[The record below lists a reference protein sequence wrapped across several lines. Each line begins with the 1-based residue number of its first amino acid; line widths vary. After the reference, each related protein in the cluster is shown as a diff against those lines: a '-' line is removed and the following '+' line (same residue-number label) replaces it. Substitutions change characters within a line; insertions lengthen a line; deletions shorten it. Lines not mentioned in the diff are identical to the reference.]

1 MPTRRR
7 SAAAAP
13 CRRSSSRTSPL
24 TYGHYS
30 NSPGSP
36 SRIRPRR
43 TRCCVPW
50 YRFTD
55 LAGNAQ
61 ALLGSLQRTI
71 DVHDADI
78 EAFRVDTRWRGRKSW
93 KIL

>member
-1 MPTRRR
+1 
-7 SAAAAP
+7 
-13 CRRSSSRTSPL
+13 
-24 TYGHYS
+24 
-30 NSPGSP
+30 
-36 SRIRPRR
+36 
-43 TRCCVPW
+43 VPW